1 MLEKCLNLIL
11 RGFMGLV
18 TILVMNHF
26 LLAELPLCILGI
38 NLLTFGVSALL
49 GIPGVCALYAI
60 NFYSL
65 L

>member
-1 MLEKCLNLIL
+1 MEKILNLIL
-11 RGFMGLV
+11 RGLMGLV
-18 TILVMNHF
+18 TIFVVNQ
-26 LLAELPLCILGI
+26 LLLTELPLCILGI
-38 NLLTFGVSALL
+38 NLFTFATSAFL

>member
-11 RGFMGLV
+11 RGFVGLV
-18 TILVMNHF
+18 TIMVMNHF
-26 LLAELPLCILGI
+26 LLTELPLCILGI
-38 NLLTFGVSALL
+38 NLVTFGVSAFL

-60 NFYSL
+60 NLYSL